1 MANDEHV
8 AMLKKGVDAWN
19 AWRGDHRH
27 ATADEVIHERRQA
40 MVLAVHPV
48 VLDHHVLAFD
58 VAGVVEA
65 FAERSDIAY
74 GVLGRPAVDEAD
86 YRRRLL
92 RAYRERPCD
101 RRAAEQRDELA
112 ARHSI
117 TSSASASSVGGTSR
131 LSALAVLRLMTSP
144 SLVGCSTGNSAGFA
158 PLRILPV

>member
-65 FAERSDIAY
+65 FAGRSDIAY

-117 TSSASASSVGGTSR
+117 TSSARPTSGSGTLR
-131 LSALAVLRLMTSP
+131 PSALAVFRLMINSTLVVRWTGRSP
-144 SLVGCSTGNSAGFA
+144 GFS
-158 PLRILPV
+158 PLRILPT

>member
-117 TSSASASSVGGTSR
+117 TSSARPTSGSGTLR
-131 LSALAVLRLMTSP
+131 PSALAVFRLMINSTLVVRWTGRSP
-144 SLVGCSTGNSAGFA
+144 GFS
-158 PLRILPV
+158 PLRILPT